1 MSSFLR
7 MLPTRTP
14 PATSAS
20 RGATHGLHAFPSI
33 LPDGELPG
41 RRARNRARPPFL
53 PAPHPHSH
61 VPLSITLTAFSA
73 PVGRPVAGRAAV
85 QMVKSQA
92 LPMAE
97 ANPVIAGLPGSVGFD
112 PLMLATPTT
121 LKWMIEAEL
130 KHGRVAML
138 AVLGWVAVDLGL
150 HFPLAQF
157 EGLTSL
163 TAHDATVKSG
173 DMFRLF
179 LYASLAETLAF
190 GKTLEMMMG
199 GDKIAGDL
207 GFDPLGF
214 KSSPDYAK
222 LQVKEIKNGRLAML
236 AFSGIVTQA
245 ALSGKGI
252 PYY

>member
-1 MSSFLR
+1 
-7 MLPTRTP
+7 
-14 PATSAS
+14 
-20 RGATHGLHAFPSI
+20 
-33 LPDGELPG
+33 
-41 RRARNRARPPFL
+41 
-53 PAPHPHSH
+53 
-61 VPLSITLTAFSA
+61 
-73 PVGRPVAGRAAV
+73 VAGRAAV